1 MEWWMWV
8 VGGVAL
14 LAAEV
19 LTPGSFF
26 LFFFGF
32 GGIVTGILTKMG
44 VISDSSM
51 EWIVWSGVSFA
62 TMLLFRPMLVK
73 LVKRIGPTNMDSI
86 VGEVASPLA
95 DIVPGAVGQAELRG
109 VPWIAEN
116 AGDVPLT
123 KGQRCRVIAL
133 EGLKIRLR
141 AE

>member
-8 VGGVAL
+8 VGGIAL

-26 LFFFGF
+26 LFFFGL
-32 GGIVTGILTKMG
+32 GGIITGVLAKLGIVTD
-44 VISDSSM
+44 VPM
-51 EWIVWSGVSFA
+51 EWIVWSTVSVLS
-62 TMLLFRPMLVK
+62 MLIFRPMLRN
-73 LVKRIGPTNMDSI
+73 LMKRSGSTNMDSI
-86 VGEVASPLA
+86 VGEVASPLTDLA
-95 DIVPGAVGQAELRG
+95 PGGVGQAEMRG

-116 AGDVPLT
+116 VGDVPIA

-133 EGLKIRLR
+133 EGLKVKLR